1 MHTAMPSEK
10 DITDEITA
18 LQAREWLLLLNEPLA
33 PGECLRRAQALSI
46 TQRDTTSLLSAL
58 DHPVID
64 TAILQKY
71 SDKYTDY
78 RRYIKGS
85 LLDTFRSVQALEF
98 RWAYCAQ
105 IKTDATIF
113 VDLIREAGNNTDKA
127 RQLAEKAIYVRNSTR
142 DKFLSASARKASE
155 LKKVPW
161 EFVKKAGK
169 DFLNAPTQDKHHI
182 DYLIRHVNKG
192 GAAFKDLGKDK
203 QIEVLVQVAEGSG
216 RAGGWS
222 GTKKVLSSSV
232 GPLMAT
238 VDLILVT
245 NDAFNARDPYRTVTS
260 YGLRLGTAAVV
271 SMATEAVALAV
282 VSALA
287 MSTGVGAAFMLIAP
301 MLANSFI
308 NEWVN
313 SSVMAVYDEFN
324 PRISAVLR
332 DVSWEPADLKFSLE
346 EEVPMLSMTSD
357 FTMSMIEG
365 G

>member
-1 MHTAMPSEK
+1 MQIALPSEK

-33 PGECLRRAQALSI
+33 PGECLRRAQALSM
-46 TQRDTTSLLSAL
+46 TQRETKSLLHDL
-58 DHPVID
+58 DHPGID
-64 TAILQKY
+64 ASILQKY

-98 RWAYCAQ
+98 RWAYCVQ
-105 IKTDATIF
+105 IKADATIF
-113 VDLIREAGNNTDKA
+113 ADLIREAGTNADRA
-127 RQLAEKAIYVRNSTR
+127 RELAEKAIYVRNSTR
-142 DKFLSASARKASE
+142 DKLLSASARKASE

-161 EFVKKAGK
+161 EAVKKAGK
-169 DFLNAPTQDKHHI
+169 DFLNAPIQDKRHI
-182 DYLIRHVNKG
+182 DYLIGKVNKDG
-192 GAAFKDLGKDK
+192 TVFKDLGKDK
-203 QIEVLVQVAEGSG
+203 QIEILAQVAERSG
-216 RAGGWS
+216 KAGGWS
-222 GTKKVLSSSV
+222 STKKVLSSSV

-238 VDLILVT
+238 VDLILVA
-245 NDAFNARDPYRTVTS
+245 NDAFNARDPSRTMMS
-260 YGLRLGTAAVV
+260 YGVRLGTAAVV

-287 MSTGVGAAFMLIAP
+287 MSTGVGAVFMLVAP

-313 SSVMAVYDEFN
+313 SSVMVIYDEFN

-332 DVSWEPADLKFSLE
+332 DVSWEPADLKLSLK
-346 EEVPMLSMTSD
+346 EEVPMLSMTSG